1 MILIIR
7 YTQKLT
13 VILIMKQITSLNR
26 LKIMNLQKVAIVLFL
41 KKVIHLKI
49 LMKFYTS
56 KLYIR
61 MKFGL
66 LTLNILGLFIGI
78 SLLSFVEMA
87 EILIKIASILI
98 KKRNLTK
105 SDSYDIKF

>member
-78 SLLSFVEMA
+78 LRE
-87 EILIKIASILI
+87 LIKFLHQKYTNIYLKKILS
-98 KKRNLTK
+98 NFL
-105 SDSYDIKF
+105 